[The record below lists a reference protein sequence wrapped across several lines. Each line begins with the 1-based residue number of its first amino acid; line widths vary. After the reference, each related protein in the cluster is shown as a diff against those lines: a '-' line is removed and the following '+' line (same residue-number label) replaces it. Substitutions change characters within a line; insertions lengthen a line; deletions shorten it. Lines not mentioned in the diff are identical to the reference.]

1 MILERLANGR
11 YSRVLPVWQG
21 RTVVILGGGPSLT
34 GAHFKAARRA
44 RQADRIRAIA
54 VNDSYLHAPWADVD
68 YAADVKWHRWHT
80 HGLPKPELNL
90 RAEEVAARWK
100 SFAGQKCSIEPT
112 AKHVPDAVHILR
124 NREARMAHG
133 CQISRDPEF
142 LFTGYHGG
150 FQALN
155 IAVLAGART
164 VLLLGFDA
172 RRGSKG
178 EAHWHGDH
186 PVKSANSD
194 ANYARMI
201 ESFDEAAAD
210 LAGVLVVNCSFE
222 SAITAFPKQ
231 AFESALAEFA
241 P

>member
-1 MILERLANGR
+1 MILERLEKGR
-11 YSRVLPVWQG
+11 YSRVLPLWRG
-21 RTVVILGGGPSLT
+21 RTVVILGGGPSLL
-34 GAHFKAARRA
+34 GAHFKAVRRA

-68 YAADVKWHRWHT
+68 YAADVKWHRWQMA
-80 HGLPKPELNL
+80 GMPKPELNL
-90 RAEEVAARWK
+90 TAEEVAARWRR
-100 SFAGQKCSIEPT
+100 FAGQKCSIEPA
-112 AKHVPDAVHILR
+112 AKHVPVAVHILR

-133 CQISRDPEF
+133 CKISTDPQF
-142 LFTGYHGG
+142 LFTGFHGG

-172 RRGSKG
+172 RRGPNG

-186 PVKSANSD
+186 PTQAANSE

-201 ESFDEAAAD
+201 ESFDEAAPD
-210 LAGVLVVNCSFE
+210 LAGVLVINCSME

-231 AFESALAEFA
+231 AFESALTEFA
-241 P
+241 S